1 MSTSTASRRGVVTA
15 PSRPR
20 HQPAPAP
27 VRRHLRPVPAAP
39 ARPVKPEGR
48 RRLRPQVALT
58 LALGAFFL
66 ILFGVALLQTVLVQG
81 QVRLDGL
88 RADVAERQ
96 TEVQLLRDDIARRE
110 SPENIVGA
118 GEAMGMV
125 AMDPTYVSQMPEADA
140 VTP

>member
-1 MSTSTASRRGVVTA
+1 
-15 PSRPR
+15 
-20 HQPAPAP
+20 
-27 VRRHLRPVPAAP
+27 
-39 ARPVKPEGR
+39 
-48 RRLRPQVALT
+48 VALT